1 MKITKTRAT
10 ATTAL
15 AADSGKTAADALR
28 EQYKI
33 VIQAEA
39 ATFKERVRFGAM
51 LIQWEQFLG
60 KSLGGRGTDGDG
72 LKGWLAENCPEIKY
86 TSAMAYKSIAAKAI
100 KMIGG
105 GQMATAA
112 LLGDGTVAQPGGE
125 TVDVESEY
133 VERAED
139 LFEKADSRRELEKLW
154 FSFTRDARRGEPKER
169 ATLPKHAPQEEAKSI
184 WTGVMNVLD
193 RAAVLDAIPLLPG
206 KIAEV
211 CFERVTTLRD
221 ALNARL
227 REDD

>member
-1 MKITKTRAT
+1 MKITKTRPT
-10 ATTAL
+10 TTTAL
-15 AADSGKTAADALR
+15 AADRGKTAADALR

-60 KSLGGRGTDGDG
+60 GGAGRGHDGDG
-72 LKGWLAENCPEIKY
+72 LKGWLAENCPEIEY
-86 TSAMAYKSIAAKAI
+86 YNAMRYKSIAAKAI

-112 LLGDGTVAQPGGE
+112 LLGDGTVAQPCGE

-139 LFEKADSRRELEKLW
+139 LFEKADSRRKLEQLW
-154 FSFTRDARRGEPKER
+154 FAFSRDARRGEPKER
-169 ATLPKHAPQEEAKSI
+169 AKLPKLAPQEEAKSI

-211 CFERVTTLRD
+211 CFERVTALRD
-221 ALNARL
+221 ALKARL